1 VSAPTPVAR
10 SRALGP
16 AFDLLS
22 AFDPSSGF
30 FIERGGTGVASAGCA
45 LRVAAAPGERQIARA
60 AESLA
65 EAFASVRA
73 GDSVIPVAVGAFPF
87 EPTREASLAVPRRA
101 VLRLNPGITREVVID
116 EKSSG
121 SPAAPMEGI
130 DARST
135 PRSPF
140 EPIQVRPVPVPSE
153 YEKNVAAAVSRIR
166 TGELRKVV
174 LARTVEV
181 DAGRVLDARSL
192 LRRLRAVDPES
203 YAFAVPAGPG
213 DDEGLLVGA
222 SPELLVSRRGRR
234 VRANP
239 LAGSAP
245 RAGDPDEDR
254 ASSESLAAD
263 AKNREEHEIVVEAV
277 AAALDPFCDEL
288 SWDREPVLLET
299 ANVWHLSTR
308 FQGVLRDP
316 PPTALEL
323 VASLHPTPAV
333 CGEPTAVASAAI
345 RDYERFD
352 RGLYAGPIGWVDV
365 NGDGEWAIALRCAA
379 LNRDRTTL
387 YSGAGIV
394 GGSEPAAE
402 VDETDRKFR
411 AFLDALRWG

>member
-1 VSAPTPVAR
+1 V
-10 SRALGP
+10 LGP

-30 FIERGGTGVASAGCA
+30 FIERGGAGVAATGSAV
-45 LRVAAAPGERQIARA
+45 RVAAAPGERQIARA
-60 AESLA
+60 AEALA
-65 EAFASVRA
+65 EAFAAVRVGHDA
-73 GDSVIPVAVGAFPF
+73 VPVAVGAFPF
-87 EPTREASLAVPRRA
+87 EPTREASLDIPRRA
-101 VLRLNPGITREVVID
+101 VRRLDPGITREVVI
-116 EKSSG
+116 EG
-121 SPAAPMEGI
+121 GTAGPAAGSEDGI
-130 DARST
+130 AARST

-140 EPIQVRPVPVPSE
+140 EPIQVRSVPLSTD
-153 YEKNVAAAVSRIR
+153 YERNVAAAVSMIR
-166 TGELRKVV
+166 AGELRKVV

-203 YAFAVPAGPG
+203 YAFAVPAGSG
-213 DDEGLLVGA
+213 DDDGLLVGA

-245 RAGDPDEDR
+245 RAGEPEKDR

-277 AAALDPFCDEL
+277 AASLDPFCDEL

-308 FQGVLRDP
+308 FLGVLRDP

-323 VASLHPTPAV
+323 VAALHPTPAV
-333 CGEPTAVASAAI
+333 CGEPTAVARAAI
-345 RDYERFD
+345 RELEDFD
-352 RGLYAGPIGWVDV
+352 RGLYAGPVGWVDA

-379 LNRDRTTL
+379 LNRDRATL

-394 GGSEPAAE
+394 EASDPADE